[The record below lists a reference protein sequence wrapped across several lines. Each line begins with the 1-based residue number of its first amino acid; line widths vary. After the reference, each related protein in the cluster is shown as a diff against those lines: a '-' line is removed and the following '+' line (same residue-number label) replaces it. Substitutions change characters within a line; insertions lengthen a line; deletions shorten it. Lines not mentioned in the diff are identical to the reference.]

1 MLIAAQEISIPAL
14 AAGLLL
20 LLIPLLLSWKLQLGL
35 GRDLVI
41 AVIRMTVQLTLA
53 GIDLGYFFRRNN
65 LWL

>member
-41 AVIRMTVQLTLA
+41 AVIRMTVQITLA
-53 GIDLGYFFRRNN
+53 GIDLGYLFRRNN
-65 LWL
+65 PWL

>member
-65 LWL
+65 PWL